1 MLDITV
7 QKLHSQSSKL
17 TVLQGLTAQQ
27 ALLLLSTV
35 QEDNIK
41 MLQTK
46 YLANLAMLATIVR
59 REVQLRLFVLLASIA
74 QLSVNFQHPAQPQ

>member
-7 QKLHSQSSKL
+7 QKLLSQSSKL

-59 REVQLRLFVLLASIA
+59 REVQLRLSVLLASIA

>member
-7 QKLHSQSSKL
+7 QKLLSQSSKL

-41 MLQTK
+41 ML
-46 YLANLAMLATIVR
+46 
-59 REVQLRLFVLLASIA
+59 
-74 QLSVNFQHPAQPQ
+74 